1 MAIVSDFWLREAGLE
16 VLAHPGA
23 VESSA
28 YHAITE
34 PFHIAPHHHERSIQI
49 DVIAGC
55 KGRLFIDDQ
64 WLGFESDIGHIA
76 YPSQTHGY
84 SLEKRTK
91 DAVVYHFKLMLDPEI
106 EFVKE
111 QVLPRA
117 SELGEKVSQIVSIAE
132 NARQSWGDPSS
143 PRVSA
148 AIQLLQ
154 ILSAWPTSRNA
165 LGAVSTL
172 DVDDHVEV
180 AASMIEGALDDP
192 PSLDELASAS
202 GISGRHLTRLF
213 VASTGMTPARYAT
226 VRRLDRAKVLLISRR
241 TPIADVADELGF
253 ASLATFTRWFRMNE
267 GRTPTEFRD
276 SPTVF

>member
-1 MAIVSDFWLREAGLE
+1 MATVSDFWLREAGLE
-16 VLAHPGA
+16 ILAHPGA

-28 YHAITE
+28 YHAINE
-34 PFHIAPHHHERSIQI
+34 PFHIAPHHHERSIQV

-55 KGRLFIDDQ
+55 QGRLYIDDQ

-76 YPSQTHGY
+76 YPGQTHGY
-84 SLEKRTK
+84 ALEKRNK
-91 DAVVYHFKLMLDPEI
+91 NAVVYHFKLLLDPEI
-106 EFVKE
+106 ECVRE
-111 QVLPRA
+111 QTLPRA
-117 SELGEKVSQIVSIAE
+117 SELGERAGKIVSIAE

-143 PRVSA
+143 PRVTA
-148 AIQLLQ
+148 AIQMLQLLA
-154 ILSAWPTSRNA
+154 AWPTSRHA
-165 LGAVSTL
+165 LGAVNTH

-180 AASMIEGALDDP
+180 AATMIESALDDP
-192 PSLDELASAS
+192 PSLEELAMAS

-226 VRRLDRAKVLLISRR
+226 VRRLDRAKLLLISRR

-253 ASLATFTRWFRMNE
+253 ASPATFTRWFRMNE